1 VVWSVVNYAFIICNG
16 LDWKNNEIA
25 KNVKNGVKSNA
36 FLLAMQVIWGAT
48 TLSITTF
55 SITILGIKGL

>member
-1 VVWSVVNYAFIICNG
+1 VNYAFIICNG
-16 LDWKNNEIA
+16 IDWKNNEIA

-48 TLSITTF
+48 TLGAVVACRMQ
-55 SITILGIKGL
+55 LCRLP